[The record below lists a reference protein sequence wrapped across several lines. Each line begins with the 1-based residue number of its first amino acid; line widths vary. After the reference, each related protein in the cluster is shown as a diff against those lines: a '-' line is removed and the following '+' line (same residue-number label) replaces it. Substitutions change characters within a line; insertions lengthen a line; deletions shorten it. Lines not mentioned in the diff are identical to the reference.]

1 MTDPLVRHFT
11 RPERLFAA
19 LAVLL
24 AVLLPGAAAH
34 AERADHD
41 KPINIEADNMT
52 YDDLRQV
59 NVFIGHVVLT
69 KGTILIK
76 ADRVVVTQDPQGYQY
91 AVGTEDSGGLAYFRQ
106 KRDGVDEYIE
116 GNAEKLDYD
125 GKRDFTTLTSRATVR
140 RLQGLSKVIDTVSGD
155 VITYDGQKDFYTA
168 SANGNTN
175 ASGSGTGRVRAV
187 LAPSTSTGAPA
198 PASAAS
204 GATGD
209 GKGNTGTGSGN
220 NAGNTGGSGTSSG
233 NGGGNGSNS
242 GSNSGTNGTN
252 GSSTGSNNSGGTTG
266 NNGVTL
272 TPSTKLPGTT
282 KP

>member
-1 MTDPLVRHFT
+1 MTDPLVRRST
-11 RPERLFAA
+11 RPERLLTA
-19 LAVLL
+19 LTVLL

-52 YDDLRQV
+52 YDDLKQV

-125 GKRDFTTLTSRATVR
+125 GKRDFTTLTNRATVR
-140 RLQGLSKVIDTVSGD
+140 RLQGLSKVVDTVSGD

-168 SANGNTN
+168 SSNGNST
-175 ASGSGTGRVRAV
+175 ASGSGTGRVRAM
-187 LAPSTSTGAPA
+187 LAPSTSTGAAA

-204 GATGD
+204 GSAGD
-209 GKGNTGTGSGN
+209 GKGAAGTASG
-220 NAGNTGGSGTSSG
+220 ASSSSG
-233 NGGGNGSNS
+233 ANNGS
-242 GSNSGTNGTN
+242 GSNSGGNNNGGGN
-252 GSSTGSNNSGGTTG
+252 TGN

-272 TPSTKLPGTT
+272 TPSTKLPGTN

>member
-1 MTDPLVRHFT
+1 MTDPFVR
-11 RPERLFAA
+11 RSPCPERLLTA

-24 AVLLPGAAAH
+24 AILLPGAAAH

-116 GNAEKLDYD
+116 GNAEKLNYD

-140 RLQGLSKVIDTVSGD
+140 RLQGLSKVVDTVSGD

-168 SANGNTN
+168 SSNGNSN
-175 ASGSGTGRVRAV
+175 SSGSGTGRVRAM
-187 LAPSTSTGAPA
+187 LAPSTSTGATAATPA
-198 PASAAS
+198 APPASASASSGS
-204 GATGD
+204 GAD
-209 GKGNTGTGSGN
+209 GK
-220 NAGNTGGSGTSSG
+220 
-233 NGGGNGSNS
+233 
-242 GSNSGTNGTN
+242 
-252 GSSTGSNNSGGTTG
+252 SSTGPQSSGSTG
-266 NNGVTL
+266 NNNGGVTL
-272 TPSTKLPGTT
+272 TPSNKLPGTN